1 MDPEDRPVGTLTLL
15 FCALVFV
22 AISTAAD
29 LFRRRR
35 RRSPHIIALGAACLA
50 LPACNT
56 LTPAPTVQA
65 QAVTLDPAVQEVR
78 KAVRVSAD
86 IGASLDRQATALD
99 RQRAAL
105 ARQRAALR
113 RAQLLLD
120 GKTVVTP

>member
-1 MDPEDRPVGTLTLL
+1 MDPDNRPLGTLTLL
-15 FCALVFV
+15 FCAIVCV
-22 AISTAAD
+22 VVSTAAD
-29 LFRRRR
+29 LFRRR

-50 LPACNT
+50 LPACDT

-65 QAVTLDPAVQEVR
+65 RAVTLDPAVQEVR